1 MKVYFHVFMFT
12 LSYVDRMKTYFHV
25 LMFSYT
31 LLNSIN
37 LEKKLPYLNA
47 PWITSL
53 NLSWN
58 CDAIYDTGS
67 GFHESSAILS
77 S

>member
-12 LSYVDRMKTYFHV
+12 LCYVDRMKTYFHV
-25 LMFSYT
+25 LMFYYT

-53 NLSWN
+53 KLS
-58 CDAIYDTGS
+58 CICTVIS
-67 GFHESSAILS
+67 VTSSREVL
-77 S
+77 